1 VNKKTLFPGDSE
13 IDQLFRIFRTLG
25 TPTEEVWSGVTNL
38 PDYKDTFP
46 VWPRAPLSE
55 VLPKFDLPSIQL
67 IEVGF
72 YLIIFLKD
80 FLNEIF
86 ISNFHQIC
94 FYIKKINFFFSNY
107 FYMILLI
114 ASRQS
119 PHFFIQFLKTSV
131 FLNLIFEIKYLSSF
145 V

>member
-1 VNKKTLFPGDSE
+1 MNKKTLFPGDSE

-72 YLIIFLKD
+72 YLIISLKD
-80 FLNEIF
+80 FLNKIF
-86 ISNFHQIC
+86 ISNF
-94 FYIKKINFFFSNY
+94 IKFVSTSKKSTFFSA
-107 FYMILLI
+107 IT
-114 ASRQS
+114 
-119 PHFFIQFLKTSV
+119 FI
-131 FLNLIFEIKYLSSF
+131 
-145 V
+145 